1 MELLAATA
9 VALFGYYS
17 SVNKGRR
24 GDGRKKSY
32 APLNDATEQNDA
44 LPTDL
49 IKGYTKDSED
59 RWNEA
64 RVPKVSG
71 IITPDT
77 RPAEIMPFF
86 TSAKT
91 QNTNSAV
98 KQRKMELF
106 TGNLLEETSKTGT
119 WKHKVEADS
128 MFKPAAQGVVTSG
141 GTVGN
146 PQGDADLDKA
156 RMIQSKLQNNVLPT
170 EQLRVGPGM
179 AVGPDVAATGGFHQ
193 FYRQLP
199 LNVNEYKLTQ
209 LPGRPNHGA
218 SAVQRPESAQMV
230 TVNHNPGSL
239 NWTLEDRPMMATQA
253 AALAHSTTQT
263 ADVVRPFAGL
273 KPMEKNYAGIKG
285 VSALEAPQIASYD
298 DMTRGRTKLF
308 ETDDISNP
316 VINRTGTRAGLGGYT
331 FSTDTTLK
339 PWSQRGQ
346 QLSRPTA
353 GPKTAIPAPQMAAHE
368 MRSTARQT
376 QTRELTNPAG
386 RMNVFRSRDGGKVGS
401 KRYPRYDALAH
412 ATSKA
417 PVQIPKGTEGMPVR
431 TGSKRVLR
439 NPWLN
444 DGVIAGQRKQN
455 ERNPYAHDVS
465 KCGGGTNASADHP
478 LPQLRIA
485 ADPWT
490 PRKNKG
496 LQLYPKW
503 ASSS

>member
-17 SVNKGRR
+17 SMNKG
-24 GDGRKKSY
+24 GREIKRKTY
-32 APLNDATEQNDA
+32 AALNDATEQNDA
-44 LPTDL
+44 FPTDMV
-49 IKGYTKDSED
+49 KGYRKDSED

-106 TGNLLEETSKTGT
+106 TGNLLEDTSKTGT
-119 WKHKVEADS
+119 WKHKVEADT
-128 MFKPAAQGVVTSG
+128 MFGPIAQGVVTSG

-146 PQGDADLDKA
+146 PQGDAELDKA
-156 RMIQSKLQNNVLPT
+156 RMIQSKRQNNVLPT

-209 LPGRPNHGA
+209 LPGRANHGA
-218 SAVQRPESAQMV
+218 SAVEKPESAQMV

-253 AALAHSTTQT
+253 AVLAHSTTQT
-263 ADVVRPFAGL
+263 ADIVRPFAGL
-273 KPMEKNYAGIKG
+273 RPMEKNYAGIKG
-285 VSALEAPQIASYD
+285 MAELKAPRVTSYD

-308 ETDDISNP
+308 ETDDITNP
-316 VINRTGTRAGLGGYT
+316 VINRTGARAGLGGYT
-331 FSTDTTLK
+331 FSTDTALK

-346 QLSRPTA
+346 QLARSTG
-353 GPKTAIPAPQMAAHE
+353 GPKTAIPAPQMAAE
-368 MRSTARQT
+368 ERRSTARQN
-376 QTRELTNPAG
+376 QGRELTNPAG
-386 RMNVFRSRDGGKVGS
+386 RMNVFRPRDGGKVGA
-401 KRYPRYDALAH
+401 KKYPRYDALAH

-417 PVQIPKGTEGMPVR
+417 PVQIPKGSDGIPVR

-444 DGVIAGQRKQN
+444 DGVAAGLRRQN

-465 KCGGGTNASADHP
+465 KCEGGTNAGPDHP

-485 ADPWT
+485 ADPWE
-490 PRKNKG
+490 PKEEM
-496 LQLYPKW
+496 QLYPEW
-503 ASSS
+503 AS